1 MRINSSMLHTVEHFK
16 LIKKL
21 VFNIKIVLYRYCI
34 SYMDQLKLDLV
45 FVDLSFT
52 QYALIQ
58 HTSSPL
64 LVVIIPTPK
73 VMLLTHLELNVGFHH
88 YSSRV
93 LSCFRLFRLFTPLL
107 PSFVYWI
114 GDIVCN
120 QAYLKT
126 GFYYW
131 GFRHHQD
138 RGC

>member
-1 MRINSSMLHTVEHFK
+1 MLKMRINSSMLHTVEHFK

-52 QYALIQ
+52 QYVLIQ
-58 HTSSPL
+58 HMFFPL
-64 LVVIIPTPK
+64 LVAINLTPR
-73 VMLLTHLELNVGFHH
+73 VVLLTRLELNVGSHH

-93 LSCFRLFRLFTPLL
+93 LSCSHLFRLFTPLL

-114 GDIVCN
+114 VGIVCS

-131 GFRHHQD
+131 GCHRH
-138 RGC
+138 